1 MAQESNQVVQEGAAP
16 NVVGAPDAAAEQPA
30 ATAADEAV
38 TLTQRVGKG
47 GTERVLSQEEIDG
60 LLAGK
65 QWIMGDQF
73 TVADGYCLV
82 FYGWGTR
89 SEYPV
94 KELKNYTAWKDR
106 MLKRPA
112 VMKVLQSEQ
121 NVLVK

>member
-60 LLAGK
+60 LDRK
-65 QWIMGDQF
+65 S
-73 TVADGYCLV
+73 
-82 FYGWGTR
+82 TR
-89 SEYPV
+89 LNS
-94 KELKNYTAWKDR
+94 
-106 MLKRPA
+106 
-112 VMKVLQSEQ
+112 SH
-121 NVLVK
+121 